1 MDTRRLRFWVRA
13 GLFLLAI
20 VGSAKFIPV
29 SGGDLARVQTLL
41 VRNAGSD
48 KSPHPR

>member
-13 GLFLLAI
+13 GLLLLAI

-29 SGGDLARVQTLL
+29 SGGELARVQTPLA
-41 VRNAGSD
+41 RNPGSD
-48 KSPHPR
+48 KGPHPR